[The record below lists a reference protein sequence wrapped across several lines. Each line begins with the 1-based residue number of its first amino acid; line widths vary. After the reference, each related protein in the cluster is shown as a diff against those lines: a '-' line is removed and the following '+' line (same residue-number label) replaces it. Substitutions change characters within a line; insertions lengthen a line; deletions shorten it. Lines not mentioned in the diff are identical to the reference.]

1 MNTKVPK
8 VFLSYSHDSAE
19 HKQWVLDLATR
30 LVYAGI
36 DARIDA
42 WGVGGG
48 TDLPHFME
56 TQLAEVDR
64 VVMVCTKTY
73 VDKANKGTGGVGY
86 EKMIVTSSLMTSID
100 DNKIIPIIRQK
111 GTRHVPTFL
120 KTKLYYDFSND
131 NAFESVIDEL
141 MREIHGSPLY
151 KKPELGSNPYQ
162 TAQSKPAE
170 SQIDKKM
177 LLLKWMVEKYEAGY
191 SHFTFSTLHEALE
204 CSKIFAELYVSDL
217 MDEGLIMRARW
228 VGTSRKTIEGYKLT
242 SEAKLLA
249 IDNAWVVDS

>member
-1 MNTKVPK
+1 MSAVVPK

-30 LVYAGI
+30 LVHGGI

-64 VVMVCTKTY
+64 VIMVCTETY
-73 VDKANKGTGGVGY
+73 VKKANKGTGGVGY
-86 EKMIVTSSLMTSID
+86 EKMIVTSSLMSSIGST
-100 DNKIIPIIRQK
+100 KIIPIIRQRS
-111 GTRHVPTFL
+111 TNEVPTFL
-120 KTKLYYDFSND
+120 GSKLYYNFSND
-131 NAFESVIDEL
+131 NEFESVIDEL

-162 TAQSKPAE
+162 TAQAKPAE
-170 SQIDKKM
+170 SQTDKKTA
-177 LLLKWMVEKYEAGY
+177 LLKSLIIRYNQAEEYFFFDEIQRELGSSTIFTEVYVTELLKDKYLLKESKFAG
-191 SHFTFSTLHEALE
+191 
-204 CSKIFAELYVSDL
+204 
-217 MDEGLIMRARW
+217 G
-228 VGTSRKTIEGYKLT
+228 GYKDIYILT
-242 SEAKLLA
+242 NKTKMQA
-249 IDNAWVVDS
+249 INLGWVTE